1 MISEGNKKLE
11 EHVHKE
17 NVRVYR
23 NVQASFIDE
32 AGKKAREI
40 NTRMDQ
46 IEGTV
51 KKNSG
56 VKAMVV
62 ITMLASL
69 AAVTLQVLSVIGI
82 F

>member
-1 MISEGNKKLE
+1 MCFFLVTCLKKS
-11 EHVHKE
+11 
-17 NVRVYR
+17 
-23 NVQASFIDE
+23 SFIDE